1 MLVVGNKEN
10 RVRMLAE
17 TVTLAVRD
25 TEANPETDDVIVS
38 VEGNTI
44 TIYREAAEKHDMD
57 VKMVRGKTCILT
69 QRPVE

>member
-10 RVRMLAE
+10 RARMLAKAL
-17 TVTLAVRD
+17 TLAIWDEKV
-25 TEANPETDDVIVS
+25 NPETDDVIVS

-44 TIYREAAEKHDMD
+44 TIYRDAAEKHNMD

-69 QRPVE
+69 QRPVK

>member
-17 TVTLAVRD
+17 ALTLAIKDEEV
-25 TEANPETDDVIVS
+25 NPETDDVIVS

-44 TIYREAAEKHDMD
+44 TIYRDAAEKHDMD
-57 VKMVRGKTCILT
+57 VKMIRGKTCILPLS
-69 QRPVE
+69 PVQ